1 MKKLAALALTL
12 MMLTACVSGIAE
24 SGGTTVVRIG
34 QSYDPT
40 TLDYAEANLDSAL
53 FVLAHTAE
61 ALMRETADGSY
72 ECAAA
77 ESYEVNEDA
86 TDWTFHLRQGLTYSD
101 GTTPITAEDFYYAAT
116 RLIDPAQ
123 GHGNA
128 SFKWVN
134 SDAYY
139 GGTAALEDVGV
150 KVLDDYTIEYTF
162 IHPAYE
168 SSFTSTSMYA
178 PLEQSF
184 VEAAGE
190 AFGTSADTYLG
201 NGPMMV
207 SAWTSDASVTL
218 VKNPSYRDPASV
230 TVDEIDIVTGAS
242 GDVAVDM
249 MLAGELDIA
258 PLANAN
264 QIATLEGDGCTIF
277 TFTNSYY
284 GLNLNPA
291 GKTEESGKL
300 LSNAN
305 FRKALSLAI
314 DREALNASVMT
325 AVTPANRLT
334 APSEL
339 AYSYNPDYVAWPTTA
354 DAASAQEYL
363 QKALDETGMTM
374 DDMPVIELLCYESQ
388 GSIDILSAIQ
398 DMLRTNLGIETLINP
413 QTIQVMI
420 SDAMSGNYD
429 LWLGGNGVSVPDAC
443 ESYLDGFYSVN
454 YAPVRGYMDPDF
466 DALYLATV
474 SSTTIDQ
481 RMENYAA
488 LEAYFCDNVMNVVL
502 GWQSASIAI
511 SGGFSGYYTTSGGT
525 LILLSLT
532 K

>member
-1 MKKLAALALTL
+1 MKKLAAIVLTL

-24 SGGTTVVRIG
+24 SGDTTVVRIG

-40 TLDYAEANLDSAL
+40 TLDYAEANLDSAS
-53 FVLAHTAE
+53 FVLAHTSE
-61 ALMRETADGSY
+61 TLMRVTADGSY

-77 ESYEVNEDA
+77 ESYDVNEDS
-86 TDWTFHLRQGLTYSD
+86 TVWTFHLRQGLTYSD
-101 GTTPITAEDFYYAAT
+101 GTTPITADDYYYAAT

-134 SDAYY
+134 ADAYY
-139 GGTAALEDVGV
+139 AGTASLEDVGV
-150 KVLDDYTIEYTF
+150 KVIDDYTIEYTF
-162 IHPAYE
+162 VHPAYE
-168 SSFTSTSMYA
+168 SSFTTSSMYA

-190 AFGTSADTYLG
+190 TFGTSAETYLG

-207 SAWTSDASVTL
+207 SEWTSDASLTL
-218 VKNPSYRDPASV
+218 VRNPYYRDPASISI
-230 TVDEIDIVTGAS
+230 DEIDIVTGAD
-242 GDVAVDM
+242 GDVGVDM

-258 PLANAN
+258 PLKTAN
-264 QIATLEGDGCTIF
+264 QIMTLQDSGASIF
-277 TFTNSYY
+277 TFTNGYY
-284 GLNLNPA
+284 VLNLNPA
-291 GKTEESGKL
+291 GKTEESGKF

-314 DREALNASVMT
+314 DRDALHASVMSS
-325 AVTPANRLT
+325 VTPANRLT
-334 APSEL
+334 ASSEF

-354 DAASAQEYL
+354 DAATAKEYL
-363 QKALDETGMTM
+363 QKALDDLGMTA
-374 DDMPVIELLCYESQ
+374 DQIPVIELLCYESQ

-429 LWLGGNGVSVPDAC
+429 LWLGGNGVSIPDAC
-443 ESYLDGFYSVN
+443 DGYLDGFYSVN
-454 YAPVRGYMDPDF
+454 YSPLRGYQDPDF

-474 SSTTIDQ
+474 SAPTIEE
-481 RMENYAA
+481 RMTNFAA
-488 LEAYFCDNVMNVVL
+488 TEAYFCDQVMNIVL
-502 GWQSASIAI
+502 GWQDASLAI
-511 SGGFSGYYTTSGGT
+511 SGSYTGYYATDTGT

>member
-1 MKKLAALALTL
+1 MKKLAAIALTL
-12 MMLTACVSGIAE
+12 MLLTACVSGIAE

-40 TLDYAEANLDSAL
+40 TLDYAEANLDSAS

-61 ALMRETADGSY
+61 ALMSEAADGSY
-72 ECAAA
+72 VCAAA
-77 ESYEVNEDA
+77 ESYDVNEDA
-86 TDWTFHLRQGLTYSD
+86 TDWTFHLREGLTYSD

-134 SDAYY
+134 SNAYY
-139 GGTAALEDVGV
+139 NGEAALADVGV
-150 KVLDDYTIEYTF
+150 KILDDYTIEYTF
-162 IHPAYE
+162 NYPAYE
-168 SSFTSTSMYA
+168 SSFASTSMYA

-190 AFGTSADTYLG
+190 AFGTSAETYLG

-207 SAWTSDASVTL
+207 SDWVSDASVTL
-218 VKNPSYRDPASV
+218 VKNPYYRDPASV

-249 MLAGELDIA
+249 VLAGELDIA
-258 PLANAN
+258 PLGNAN
-264 QIATLEGDGCTIF
+264 QVATLGGDGCEIF
-277 TFTNSYY
+277 TYTNSYY
-284 GLNLNPA
+284 GLNLNPK
-291 GKTEESGKL
+291 GKTEESGKF

-325 AVTPANRLT
+325 AVIPADRLT

-354 DAASAQEYL
+354 DTASAKEYL
-363 QKALDETGMTM
+363 QKALDELGATAEDIPT
-374 DDMPVIELLCYESQ
+374 IELLCYESQ

-398 DMLRTNLGIETLINP
+398 DMLRTGLGIETLINP

-454 YAPVRGYMDPDF
+454 YSPVRGYTDPDF
-466 DALYLATV
+466 DVLYLAVV

-481 RMENYAA
+481 RMANYAA
-488 LEAYFCDNVMNVVL
+488 LEAYFCDNAMNIIL
-502 GWQSASIAI
+502 GWQDAYIAV
-511 SGGFSGYYTTSGGT
+511 SGGFTGYYTTAGGT